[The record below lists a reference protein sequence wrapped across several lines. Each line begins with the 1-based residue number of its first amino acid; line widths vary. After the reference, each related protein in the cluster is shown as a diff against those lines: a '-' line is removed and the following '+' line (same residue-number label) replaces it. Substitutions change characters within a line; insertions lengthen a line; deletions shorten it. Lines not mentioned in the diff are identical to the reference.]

1 MKLLES
7 QEVIFI
13 IPSWHYYSDP
23 LKHQPY
29 WEVYYA
35 THLKKSG
42 YNVSLYDMRGTSFKT
57 LTDVI
62 DDIPKKDFYFYWI
75 FKTGDASEIY
85 SIADLLKKKYPDS
98 IHAAGGTHVDMC
110 SDECTSFFD
119 SIIVGPGEYA
129 FQQIIEDKKKCE
141 LKVRYSADYKNTHFK
156 DTLIPDRSL
165 LPDKKVVNSEIF
177 SQYGDIPGTL
187 TYFSRGCVYKCAY
200 CVYNVPN
207 SLQVRS
213 PEKIKE
219 EIAYFKEKYG
229 VKGILVK
236 DEIAIH
242 PNKKISTQTLTAL
255 KESDIVWRGQTISIA
270 TRDQLKL
277 AKESGC
283 LELSVGIETVD
294 DDVMKLIDKKWQSQK
309 KIEEFIKNCKE
320 FDIKVKICLILG
332 LPGEKED
339 IADKTIEFLKKVRPD
354 FISVSGFCPLPGST
368 IYRDPEKYGIKYI
381 DKDWNKHSHLLYRF
395 SDEEEVGLP
404 FEYDDMT
411 PWGKPLSRQQI
422 KDAIVKVQTWGRK
435 EGMLY

>member
-1 MKLLES
+1 MKIS
-7 QEVIFI
+7 FV
-13 IPSWHYYSDP
+13 IPSWHYWIDP
-23 LKHQPY
+23 MKHQPY

-35 THLKKSG
+35 THLKQDG
-42 YNVSLYDMRGTSFKT
+42 FDVDLCDMRETGKES
-57 LTDVI
+57 LTAAVEE
-62 DDIPKKDFYFYWI
+62 IPERDFYFYWI
-75 FKTGDASEIY
+75 FKTGDATEVY
-85 SIADLLKKKYPDS
+85 SIAQLLKKKYPNS

-110 SDECTSFFD
+110 PKECEDFFD
-119 SIIVGPGEYA
+119 AIVVGPGENA
-129 FQQIIEDKKKCE
+129 FKQIINDKNKNNLQK
-141 LKVRYSADYKNTHFK
+141 RYSPSYKTTQFR

-165 LPDKKVVNSEIF
+165 LPYEKVVNNMLF

-207 SLQVRS
+207 ELQVRT
-213 PEKIKE
+213 PEAIKE
-219 EIAYFKEKYG
+219 EIKYFKDNYG

-242 PNKKISTQTLTAL
+242 PNKKISTQTLNAI
-255 KESDIVWRGQTISIA
+255 KESGVVWRGQTISIA

-294 DDVMKLIDKKWQSQK
+294 EEVMKLIDKSWQTQK

-332 LPGEKED
+332 LPGEKKD
-339 IADKTIEFLKKVRPD
+339 IAQKTIEFLDKVKPD

-368 IYRDPEKYGIKYI
+368 IYRNPEKYGISYI
-381 DKDWNKHSHLLYRF
+381 DKDWDKHSHLLYRF

-404 FEYDDMT
+404 FEYKEET
-411 PWGKPLSRQQI
+411 SWGKPLSREEI
-422 KDAIVKVQTWGRK
+422 KEAIIRVQSWGR
-435 EGMLY
+435 EQEMLY

>member
-1 MKLLES
+1 MTIS
-7 QEVIFI
+7 FI
-13 IPSWHYYSDP
+13 VPSWHYWLEP

-35 THLKKSG
+35 THLEEAGFK
-42 YNVSLYDMRGTSFKT
+42 VELHDMRGTEAES
-57 LTDVI
+57 LEAAI
-62 DDIPKKDFYFYWI
+62 EEIPERDFYFYWI

-85 SIADLLKKKYPDS
+85 SIAQLLKKRYPNS

-110 SDECTSFFD
+110 LEECEGFFD
-119 SIIVGPGEYA
+119 AVVEGPGESA
-129 FQQIIEDKKKCE
+129 FERIIEDEKAGCLQK
-141 LKVRYSADYKNTHFK
+141 RYSQLYKNTQFR
-156 DTLIPDRSL
+156 DTLIPNRAF
-165 LPDKKVVNSEIF
+165 LPPDKVVNDRIF

-187 TYFSRGCVYKCAY
+187 TYFSRGCFFKCAY

-207 SLQVRS
+207 ELQVRS
-213 PEKIKE
+213 PEAIKE
-219 EIAYFKEKYG
+219 EISYLKEQYG

-242 PNKKISTQTLTAL
+242 PNHKISTQTLNAL
-255 KESDIVWRGQTISIA
+255 RESDIVWRGQTISIA
-270 TRDQLKL
+270 TRDQLEL

-294 DDVMKLIDKKWQSQK
+294 DEVMKIIDKPWQSQD

-332 LPGEKED
+332 LPGEKQD
-339 IADKTIEFLKKVRPD
+339 IADKTIEFLEKIRPD
-354 FISVSGFCPLPGST
+354 YISVSGFCPLPGST
-368 IYRDPEKYGIKYI
+368 IYRNPEKYGIASI

-404 FEYDDMT
+404 FKYKEET
-411 PWGKPLSRQQI
+411 PWGKSLTRSEI
-422 KDAIVKVQTWGRK
+422 KEAIIEVQTWAR
-435 EGMLY
+435 ENGMLY

>member
-1 MKLLES
+1 MNLTKEPNVS
-7 QEVIFI
+7 FI
-13 IPSWHYYSDP
+13 VPSWHYWLDP

-42 YNVSLYDMRGTSFKT
+42 YNVDLYDMRGKDIDT
-57 LTDVI
+57 LSNAVNE
-62 DDIPKKDFYFYWI
+62 IPERDFYFYWI

-85 SIADLLKKKYPDS
+85 AIADILKKKYPNS
-98 IHAAGGTHVDMC
+98 VHAAGGTHVDMC
-110 SDECTSFFD
+110 PEECETFFD
-119 SIIVGPGEYA
+119 TIVVGPGETA
-129 FQQIIEDKKKCE
+129 FAQIVEDSKLGSVKKK
-141 LKVRYSADYKNTHFK
+141 YSSDYKDTQFK
-156 DTLIPDRSL
+156 DTLIPDRSM
-165 LPDKKVVNSEIF
+165 LPDEKVVNNKIF

-187 TYFSRGCVYKCAY
+187 TYFSRGCVYRCAY

-207 SLQVRS
+207 ALQVRS
-213 PEKIKE
+213 PESIKE
-219 EIAYFKEKYG
+219 EIKYFKEKYG

-242 PNKKISTQTLTAL
+242 PNKKISTQTLNAL
-255 KESDIVWRGQTISIA
+255 KESDVVWRGQTISIA

-294 DDVMKLIDKKWQSQK
+294 DEVMKLIDKKWQSQK
-309 KIEEFIKNCKE
+309 KIESFIKNCKE
-320 FDIKVKICLILG
+320 FGIKVKICLILG

-339 IADKTIEFLKKVRPD
+339 IADKTIDFLERANPD

-368 IYRDPEKYGIKYI
+368 IYKNPEKYGIKHI

-404 FEYDDMT
+404 FEYEDVT

-422 KDAIVKVQTWGRK
+422 KDAIIKVQTWAREK
-435 EGMLY
+435 GMLY